1 MTHSATTEPR
11 RARRAESGGGRRR
24 ARKGR
29 RRWGRIVLLS
39 LLVLLLAAG
48 GTGYWL
54 YRGLD
59 GNIDGV
65 DLDEALGDDR
75 PEKLP
80 TSGQN
85 LLVLGSD
92 SRAGDNASLGTG
104 KVSGARSD
112 TALVV
117 HIPEGRDQA
126 VAVSIPRDTLVS
138 RPECTASDG
147 TAHPAADRVMFN
159 SVYSLAGP
167 ACVVKT
173 VEKMSGVRMDHY
185 MEIDFAGF
193 KGLVDAIGGVTVTVD
208 EPIRDSASGLDLSA
222 GTHRLNG
229 TESLAFVRT
238 RHGVGDGSDLGRIGL
253 QQQFMIALLSEIKQ
267 QDLLGSPT
275 KTYKIAD
282 TLTSA
287 LTTDS
292 ELASLTSLADFARS
306 MNGVDPASMET
317 IMLPVAYDKTDPNRV
332 VAAEPQ
338 ATELWKAIR
347 SDSPVPSPPR
357 SPRRPAADRAGPPA
371 AGRQC
376 PSVCHRVRA
385 RPVPGSWRATFGTPS
400 GPSSATTTRPRPSR
414 ARAGAPWQGSASAY
428 HQKPPASFSV
438 PPMPSTAV
446 PSWSR

>member
-11 RARRAESGGGRRR
+11 RARRAAPDGGRRAPR
-24 ARKGR
+24 RR
-29 RRWGRIVLLS
+29 RRWGRIILLS
-39 LLVLLLAAG
+39 LVVLLLALG

-54 YRGLD
+54 YSGLN

-65 DLDEALGDDR
+65 DLDKALGTDR

-92 SRAGDNASLGTG
+92 SRDGDNASLGTG

-117 HIPEGRDQA
+117 HIPEGREQA
-126 VAVSIPRDTLVS
+126 VAVSIPRDTLVT
-138 RPECTASDG
+138 RPECTKNDG
-147 TAHPAADRVMFN
+147 SALPEAKRVMFN

-193 KGLVDAIGGVTVTVD
+193 KGLVDAIGGVPVTID
-208 EPIRDSASGLDLSA
+208 EPIKDSSSGLDLSA
-222 GTHRLNG
+222 GTHTLDG
-229 TESLAFVRT
+229 TQALAFVRT

-253 QQQFMIALLSEIKQ
+253 QQQFLIALLSEVKK

-275 KTYKIAD
+275 KTYKIANS
-282 TLTSA
+282 LTSA

-306 MNGVDPASMET
+306 MNGVDPATMET
-317 IMLPVAYDKTDPNRV
+317 IMLPVAYDKIDPNRV

-338 ATELWKAIR
+338 ATDLWKAVR
-347 SDSPVPSPPR
+347 SDSEIPESAKKSP
-357 SPRRPAADRAGPPA
+357 
-371 AGRQC
+371 
-376 PSVCHRVRA
+376 
-385 RPVPGSWRATFGTPS
+385 ATG
-400 GPSSATTTRPRPSR
+400 G
-414 ARAGAPWQGSASAY
+414 
-428 HQKPPASFSV
+428 
-438 PPMPSTAV
+438 
-446 PSWSR
+446 